1 MWSETVKVFWG
12 KRAFSP
18 LYHDWKHR
26 LHNITETASM
36 TWFWTPTSTGKRDL
50 NSVLPSWLAD
60 LRQVNLT
67 LQFLLLWNEKEH
79 LYLPHNYKE
88 YFLMPVSDT
97 SIENYYRNAT
107 YWLQDSKNQ
116 RQFMPAVKSQT
127 SGRSAV
133 TKGYVDIL
141 NSILSRYGQC
151 LIKKNVPVYCLD
163 N

>member
-1 MWSETVKVFWG
+1 
-12 KRAFSP
+12 
-18 LYHDWKHR
+18 
-26 LHNITETASM
+26 
-36 TWFWTPTSTGKRDL
+36 
-50 NSVLPSWLAD
+50 
-60 LRQVNLT
+60 
-67 LQFLLLWNEKEH
+67 
-79 LYLPHNYKE
+79 
-88 YFLMPVSDT
+88 MPVSDT